1 MRLENN
7 KILITTV
14 SSIIGLGLI
23 VFWGQGGQK
32 LLIIFLLINYK
43 LNKSTNDKI
52 YEEELSENKYKSN
65 LIIEDN
71 NTTMLDDELEDE
83 GEERIFPVEDDQ
95 EIIVLPNPNINEA
108 VILKKLWNKKLKSS
122 ILKIM
127 LINKIELFLFIYG
140 V

>member
-23 VFWGQGGQK
+23 
-32 LLIIFLLINYK
+32 IFLLINYK
-43 LNKSTNDKI
+43 LNESTNDKI

-95 EIIVLPNPNINEA
+95 EILVLPNPNINEP

-122 ILKIM
+122 ILNIM

>member
-23 VFWGQGGQK
+23 
-32 LLIIFLLINYK
+32 IFLLINYK
-43 LNKSTNDKI
+43 LNESTNDKI

-83 GEERIFPVEDDQ
+83 DEGEERIFPVEDDQ
-95 EIIVLPNPNINEA
+95 EIIVLPNLNEA

-127 LINKIELFLFIYG
+127 LINKIELFLFNIWC
-140 V
+140 VN

>member
-23 VFWGQGGQK
+23 
-32 LLIIFLLINYK
+32 IFLLINYK
-43 LNKSTNDKI
+43 LNESTNDKI
-52 YEEELSENKYKSN
+52 YEEGLSENKYKSN

-71 NTTMLDDELEDE
+71 NTTMLDDELEDEDEDE

-108 VILKKLWNKKLKSS
+108 VILKKL
-122 ILKIM
+122 
-127 LINKIELFLFIYG
+127 
-140 V
+140 

>member
-14 SSIIGLGLI
+14 SSIIGLG
-23 VFWGQGGQK
+23 
-32 LLIIFLLINYK
+32 LIIFLLINYK

>member
-14 SSIIGLGLI
+14 SSIIGLG
-23 VFWGQGGQK
+23 
-32 LLIIFLLINYK
+32 LIIFLLINYK

-83 GEERIFPVEDDQ
+83 GEEKIFPVEDDQ

>member
-23 VFWGQGGQK
+23 
-32 LLIIFLLINYK
+32 IFLLINYK
-43 LNKSTNDKI
+43 LNESTNDKI

-71 NTTMLDDELEDE
+71 NTTMLDDELEDEDE

-122 ILKIM
+122 ILNIM

>member
-23 VFWGQGGQK
+23 
-32 LLIIFLLINYK
+32 IFLLINYK
-43 LNKSTNDKI
+43 LNESTNDKI

-83 GEERIFPVEDDQ
+83 GEESTFPVEDDQ
-95 EIIVLPNPNINEA
+95 EIIVLPNPNINEP

-122 ILKIM
+122 ILNIM

>member
-14 SSIIGLGLI
+14 SSIIGLG
-23 VFWGQGGQK
+23 
-32 LLIIFLLINYK
+32 LIIFLLINYK

-83 GEERIFPVEDDQ
+83 DEGEERIFPLEDDQ

-108 VILKKLWNKKLKSS
+108 VILKKL
-122 ILKIM
+122 
-127 LINKIELFLFIYG
+127 
-140 V
+140 

>member
-23 VFWGQGGQK
+23 
-32 LLIIFLLINYK
+32 IFLLINYK
-43 LNKSTNDKI
+43 LNESTNDKI

-83 GEERIFPVEDDQ
+83 GEEKIFPVEDDQ

-122 ILKIM
+122 ILNIM

>member
-23 VFWGQGGQK
+23 
-32 LLIIFLLINYK
+32 IFLLINYK
-43 LNKSTNDKI
+43 LNESTNDKI

-83 GEERIFPVEDDQ
+83 DEGEERIFPVEDDQ
-95 EIIVLPNPNINEA
+95 EIIVLPNPNINEP

-122 ILKIM
+122 ILNIM

>member
-14 SSIIGLGLI
+14 SIIIGLGLI
-23 VFWGQGGQK
+23 
-32 LLIIFLLINYK
+32 IFLVINYK
-43 LNKSTNDKI
+43 LNESTNDKI

-71 NTTMLDDELEDE
+71 NSATMLDDELEDE

-95 EIIVLPNPNINEA
+95 EIIVLPNPNINEP

-127 LINKIELFLFIYG
+127 VINKIELFLFIY
-140 V
+140 

>member
-7 KILITTV
+7 KILIITV
-14 SSIIGLGLI
+14 SSIIGLG
-23 VFWGQGGQK
+23 
-32 LLIIFLLINYK
+32 LIIFLLINYK

-71 NTTMLDDELEDE
+71 NTTMLDDELEDEDE

-127 LINKIELFLFIYG
+127 LINKIELFLFNIWC
-140 V
+140 VN

>member
-23 VFWGQGGQK
+23 
-32 LLIIFLLINYK
+32 IFLLINYK
-43 LNKSTNDKI
+43 LNESTNDKI

-127 LINKIELFLFIYG
+127 LINKIELFLFNIWC
-140 V
+140 VN

>member
-23 VFWGQGGQK
+23 
-32 LLIIFLLINYK
+32 IFLLINYK
-43 LNKSTNDKI
+43 LNESTNDKI

-83 GEERIFPVEDDQ
+83 GEERIIPVEDDQ
-95 EIIVLPNPNINEA
+95 EIIVLPNPNINEP

-122 ILKIM
+122 ILNIM

>member
-23 VFWGQGGQK
+23 
-32 LLIIFLLINYK
+32 IFLLINYK
-43 LNKSTNDKI
+43 LNESTNDKI

-95 EIIVLPNPNINEA
+95 EIIVLPNPNINDA

-127 LINKIELFLFIYG
+127 LINKIELFLFNIWC
-140 V
+140 VN

>member
-23 VFWGQGGQK
+23 
-32 LLIIFLLINYK
+32 IFLLINYK
-43 LNKSTNDKI
+43 LNESTNDKI

-71 NTTMLDDELEDE
+71 NTTMLDDELEDA
-83 GEERIFPVEDDQ
+83 GEERSFPVEDDQ
-95 EIIVLPNPNINEA
+95 EIIVLPNPNINEP

-122 ILKIM
+122 ILNIM

>member
-14 SSIIGLGLI
+14 SIIIGLG
-23 VFWGQGGQK
+23 
-32 LLIIFLLINYK
+32 LIIFLLINYK
-43 LNKSTNDKI
+43 LNESTNDKI

-71 NTTMLDDELEDE
+71 NSATMLDDELEDE

-95 EIIVLPNPNINEA
+95 EIIVLPNPNINEP
-108 VILKKLWNKKLKSS
+108 VILKKL
-122 ILKIM
+122 
-127 LINKIELFLFIYG
+127 
-140 V
+140 

>member
-14 SSIIGLGLI
+14 SSIIGLG
-23 VFWGQGGQK
+23 
-32 LLIIFLLINYK
+32 LIIFLLINYK

-127 LINKIELFLFIYG
+127 LINKIELFLFNIWC
-140 V
+140 VN

>member
-14 SSIIGLGLI
+14 SIIIGLG
-23 VFWGQGGQK
+23 
-32 LLIIFLLINYK
+32 LIIFLLINYK
-43 LNKSTNDKI
+43 LNESTNDKI

-71 NTTMLDDELEDE
+71 NSATMLDDELEDE

-95 EIIVLPNPNINEA
+95 EIIVLPNPNINEQ
-108 VILKKLWNKKLKSS
+108 VILKKL
-122 ILKIM
+122 
-127 LINKIELFLFIYG
+127 
-140 V
+140 

>member
-14 SSIIGLGLI
+14 SSIIGLG
-23 VFWGQGGQK
+23 
-32 LLIIFLLINYK
+32 LIIFLLINYK

-71 NTTMLDDELEDE
+71 NTTMLDDELEDEDE

>member
-23 VFWGQGGQK
+23 
-32 LLIIFLLINYK
+32 IFLLINYK
-43 LNKSTNDKI
+43 LNESTNDKI

-122 ILKIM
+122 ILNIM

>member
-23 VFWGQGGQK
+23 
-32 LLIIFLLINYK
+32 IFLLINYK
-43 LNKSTNDKI
+43 LNESTNDKI

-71 NTTMLDDELEDE
+71 NITMLDDELEDE

-95 EIIVLPNPNINEA
+95 EIIVLPNPNINEP
-108 VILKKLWNKKLKSS
+108 VILKKL
-122 ILKIM
+122 
-127 LINKIELFLFIYG
+127 
-140 V
+140 

>member
-23 VFWGQGGQK
+23 
-32 LLIIFLLINYK
+32 IFSLINYK

-83 GEERIFPVEDDQ
+83 DEGEERIFPVEDDQ

-108 VILKKLWNKKLKSS
+108 VILKKL
-122 ILKIM
+122 
-127 LINKIELFLFIYG
+127 
-140 V
+140 

>member
-14 SSIIGLGLI
+14 SSIIGLG
-23 VFWGQGGQK
+23 
-32 LLIIFLLINYK
+32 LIIFLLINYK

-71 NTTMLDDELEDE
+71 NTTMLDDEL
-83 GEERIFPVEDDQ
+83 
-95 EIIVLPNPNINEA
+95 
-108 VILKKLWNKKLKSS
+108 
-122 ILKIM
+122 
-127 LINKIELFLFIYG
+127 
-140 V
+140 

>member
-23 VFWGQGGQK
+23 
-32 LLIIFLLINYK
+32 IFLLINYK
-43 LNKSTNDKI
+43 LNESTNDKI

-83 GEERIFPVEDDQ
+83 DEGEESIFPVEDDQ

-108 VILKKLWNKKLKSS
+108 VILKKL
-122 ILKIM
+122 
-127 LINKIELFLFIYG
+127 
-140 V
+140 

>member
-7 KILITTV
+7 KILFTTV

-23 VFWGQGGQK
+23 
-32 LLIIFLLINYK
+32 IFLLINYK
-43 LNKSTNDKI
+43 LNESTNDKI
-52 YEEELSENKYKSN
+52 YDEELSENKYKSN

-71 NTTMLDDELEDE
+71 NTTMLDDELEDEDE

-127 LINKIELFLFIYG
+127 LINKIELFWFIYG

>member
-14 SSIIGLGLI
+14 SSIIWLG
-23 VFWGQGGQK
+23 
-32 LLIIFLLINYK
+32 LIIFLLINYK
-43 LNKSTNDKI
+43 LNESTNDKI

-71 NTTMLDDELEDE
+71 NTTMLDDELEDEDE

-127 LINKIELFLFIYG
+127 LINKIELFLFNIWC
-140 V
+140 VN

>member
-14 SSIIGLGLI
+14 SSIIGLG
-23 VFWGQGGQK
+23 
-32 LLIIFLLINYK
+32 LIIFLLINYK

-83 GEERIFPVEDDQ
+83 AEGEERIFPVEDDQ

-108 VILKKLWNKKLKSS
+108 VILKKL
-122 ILKIM
+122 
-127 LINKIELFLFIYG
+127 
-140 V
+140 

>member
-23 VFWGQGGQK
+23 
-32 LLIIFLLINYK
+32 IFLLINYK
-43 LNKSTNDKI
+43 LNESTNDKI
-52 YEEELSENKYKSN
+52 YEEELSENKYTSN

-95 EIIVLPNPNINEA
+95 EIIVLPNPNINEP

-122 ILKIM
+122 ILNIM

>member
-23 VFWGQGGQK
+23 
-32 LLIIFLLINYK
+32 IFLLINYK
-43 LNKSTNDKI
+43 LNESTNDKI

>member
-14 SSIIGLGLI
+14 SIIIGLGLI
-23 VFWGQGGQK
+23 
-32 LLIIFLLINYK
+32 IFLVINYK
-43 LNKSTNDKI
+43 LNESTNDKI

-71 NTTMLDDELEDE
+71 NSATMLDDELEDE

-95 EIIVLPNPNINEA
+95 EIIVLPNPNINEP
-108 VILKKLWNKKLKSS
+108 VILKKL
-122 ILKIM
+122 
-127 LINKIELFLFIYG
+127 
-140 V
+140 

>member
-1 MRLENN
+1 MHIDFEIRLIYTL
-7 KILITTV
+7 KI
-14 SSIIGLGLI
+14 
-23 VFWGQGGQK
+23 K
-32 LLIIFLLINYK
+32 LCCVK
-43 LNKSTNDKI
+43 K
-52 YEEELSENKYKSN
+52 N

-71 NTTMLDDELEDE
+71 NTTMLDGELEDE

>member
-23 VFWGQGGQK
+23 
-32 LLIIFLLINYK
+32 IFLLINYK
-43 LNKSTNDKI
+43 LNESTNDKI

-83 GEERIFPVEDDQ
+83 GEEKIFPVEDDQ
-95 EIIVLPNPNINEA
+95 EIIVLPNPNINEP

>member
-23 VFWGQGGQK
+23 
-32 LLIIFLLINYK
+32 IFLLINYK
-43 LNKSTNDKI
+43 LNESTNDKI

-83 GEERIFPVEDDQ
+83 DEGEERIFPVEDDQ
-95 EIIVLPNPNINEA
+95 EIIVLPNPNINDA

>member
-14 SSIIGLGLI
+14 SSIIGLG
-23 VFWGQGGQK
+23 
-32 LLIIFLLINYK
+32 LIIFLLINYK

-52 YEEELSENKYKSN
+52 YEEELSDKYKSN

-108 VILKKLWNKKLKSS
+108 VILKKL
-122 ILKIM
+122 
-127 LINKIELFLFIYG
+127 
-140 V
+140 

>member
-23 VFWGQGGQK
+23 
-32 LLIIFLLINYK
+32 IFLLINYK
-43 LNKSTNDKI
+43 LNESTNDKI

-71 NTTMLDDELEDE
+71 NTKMLDDELEDE

-95 EIIVLPNPNINEA
+95 EIIVLPNPNINEP

-122 ILKIM
+122 ILNIM